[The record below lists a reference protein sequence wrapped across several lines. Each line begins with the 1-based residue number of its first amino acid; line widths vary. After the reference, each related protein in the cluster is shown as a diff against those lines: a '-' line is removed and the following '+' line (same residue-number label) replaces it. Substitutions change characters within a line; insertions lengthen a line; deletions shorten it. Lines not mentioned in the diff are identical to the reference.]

1 MWKKERK
8 GEGGG
13 RKEKKEVK
21 KRKERHCRRY
31 VDAEERY
38 FLATG
43 RCGPAVRVET

>member
-8 GEGGG
+8 GEGK

-38 FLATG
+38 FLGTG
-43 RCGPAVRVET
+43 RCGSAVRVET